1 MPGKTSEQ
9 LGLSEVS
16 SQILWHKLPLK
27 LYSYSDYI
35 KSKKWDLFFFLISFN
50 GDISMHIR
58 KSSKHEGFP
67 HQSQIPALVQDHVGI
82 AALMHPLQEPS
93 TQVYHASV

>member
-1 MPGKTSEQ
+1 
-9 LGLSEVS
+9 
-16 SQILWHKLPLK
+16 
-27 LYSYSDYI
+27 
-35 KSKKWDLFFFLISFN
+35 
-50 GDISMHIR
+50 MHIR

-82 AALMHPLQEPS
+82 AALMHPLQKPS